1 MTRYA
6 QLRAFFRERI
16 LDGRLPPGA
25 QLPTEFEIARQHQV
39 SRGTV
44 RHALESLVREGLVER
59 TQGRGTFVRNTI
71 TPAPQPQAA
80 ERRLGLLLNRHG
92 GQLDLD
98 ILVGVDHAAKSRGY
112 QVSFAYA
119 EDDVE
124 QQDRDIARLLD
135 DRVAGLIIFPV
146 SNTAYDAAIWRLQE
160 QGVPFVLVDRYFPDL
175 DSDYVVCD
183 NVGGAYRAVEH
194 LLILGHQRI
203 AFVYS
208 NIDGLQTTSVRD
220 RWQGYRN
227 ALADYGLPYDDAL
240 VVQKSPPS
248 ETSADSPYIHML
260 SQPDR
265 PSAVFAVNDHEALA
279 LLRSAQQCGLRVP
292 EDLALVGFDDLHFAQ
307 HLNPPLTTVAQ
318 PRLEIGLRAG
328 NLLINRVEGQDGPT
342 RHIELPTSL
351 VVRDSCGARLRVRA
365 TVQQAAHQEPM

>member
-6 QLRAFFRERI
+6 QLRGYFRERI
-16 LDGRLPPGA
+16 LDGSLPPGA
-25 QLPTEFEIARQHQV
+25 QLPTEFEIVRQHQV

-44 RHALESLVREGLVER
+44 RHAIESLVHEGLVER
-59 TQGRGTFVRNTI
+59 MQGRGTFVCKTVL
-71 TPAPQPQAA
+71 PAPPPPT

-119 EDDVE
+119 EDNVE

-146 SNTAYDAAIWRLQE
+146 SNTAYDAAIWRLKDQD
-160 QGVPFVLVDRYFPDL
+160 VPLVLVDRYFPDL
-175 DSDYVVCD
+175 ESDYVVCD

-194 LLILGHQRI
+194 LLILGHKRI

-208 NIDGLQTTSVRD
+208 DIDGLHTTSVRD

-227 ALADYGLPYDDAL
+227 ALTDYGLPYDDAL
-240 VVQKSPPS
+240 VMQKSMPA
-248 ETSADSPYIHML
+248 ETAADSLYMRFL

-265 PSAVFAVNDHEALA
+265 PSAIFAVNDHEALA
-279 LLRSAQQCGLRVP
+279 VVRTAQQCGLRVP

-328 NLLINRVEGQDGPT
+328 NLLINRVEGQDGPA

-351 VVRDSCGARLRVRA
+351 VVRESCGARLRVRA
-365 TVQQAAHQEPM
+365 TVQQAST

>member
-1 MTRYA
+1 MTRYMHV
-6 QLRAFFRERI
+6 RGYFRERI
-16 LDGRLPPGA
+16 LDGRLPPGS
-25 QLPTEFEIARQHQV
+25 QLPTEFEIARQHHV

-44 RHALESLVREGLVER
+44 RHALDALVHEGLVER
-59 TQGRGTFVRNTI
+59 TQGRGTFVRKTVLP
-71 TPAPQPQAA
+71 TPQPQAP

-119 EDDVE
+119 EDNVE

-146 SNTAYDAAIWRLQE
+146 SNTAYDAAIWRLKDQE
-160 QGVPFVLVDRYFPDL
+160 VPFVLVDRYFPEL

-194 LLILGHQRI
+194 LLILGHKRI

-208 NIDGLQTTSVRD
+208 DIDGLHTTSVRD

-227 ALADYGLPYDDAL
+227 ALADYGLPYDDSL
-240 VVQKSPPS
+240 VVQKPTPT
-248 ETSADSPYIHML
+248 EATDNPYLHFL
-260 SQPDR
+260 SQPNR

-279 LLRSAQQCGLRVP
+279 VVRAAQQRGLHVP

-307 HLNPPLTTVAQ
+307 HANPPLTTVAQ

-328 NLLINRVEGQDGPT
+328 NLLINRTEGQDGPA

-351 VVRDSCGARLRVRA
+351 VVRESCGARLRVRA
-365 TVQQAAHQEPM
+365 TVQQASS

>member
-6 QLRAFFRERI
+6 QIRGYFRERI
-16 LDGRLPPGA
+16 LDGSLPPGS
-25 QLPTEFEIARQHQV
+25 QLPTEFEIAREHHV

-44 RHALESLVREGLVER
+44 RHAIESLVHEGLVER
-59 TQGRGTFVRNTI
+59 TQGRGTFVRKTVL
-71 TPAPQPQAA
+71 PMPQPQAA

-119 EDDVE
+119 EDNVE
-124 QQDRDIARLLD
+124 QQDRDITRLLD

-146 SNTAYDAAIWRLQE
+146 SNTAYDAAIWRLKD

-183 NVGGAYRAVEH
+183 NVSGAYRAVEH
-194 LLILGHQRI
+194 LLILGHKRI

-208 NIDGLQTTSVRD
+208 DVDGLHTTSVRD

-227 ALADYGLPYDDAL
+227 ALADYGLPYNDSL
-240 VVQKSPPS
+240 VVQKPPLAHATMDNTYTDFLAQS
-248 ETSADSPYIHML
+248 
-260 SQPDR
+260 DR

-279 LLRSAQQCGLRVP
+279 ILRAAQQCGLRVP

-328 NLLINRVEGQDGPT
+328 NLLINRVEGQDGPD

-351 VVRDSCGARLRVRA
+351 VVRGSCGARLRVRA
-365 TVQQAAHQEPM
+365 TVQQPST